1 MRLRN
6 LVRPVAALALI
17 AGLSSGAIS
26 VAWAADAIFPPSS
39 RFGFTPASD
48 MTLSK
53 RFSGFERMEGGATL
67 SIVELP
73 STAFVDLEKSFT
85 DENLRTQG
93 FVVATREAI
102 KVAGD
107 VDAVLFTGEQPAP
120 EGANTPAIKKWLL
133 LVGDTT
139 VTGIIIAQTVPDAE
153 TPETMRN
160 MLTSVKIRPELTL
173 DEQVAAL
180 PFRIRESAGFRPV
193 RVLAGNSVLMTQGPK
208 DQMLN
213 LEQPILVLAQ
223 AVQQPPQPEQR
234 DAFARAAL
242 YSNQTM
248 KDFAVER
255 FADLPPERRRLAR
268 DRCPRSGWPFE
279 HAGGGLANHPVRAGR
294 LPPRARRGA
303 GRPAQR
309 HAVEVPRGHRQRR
322 SEIAGRQPRPGGI
335 VRDEAAVII

>member
-255 FADLPPERRRLAR
+255 SQTYRQNGVDWHEIVARAVDGPSNTPVVVSQTIRFAPDGYLRAL
-268 DRCPRSGWPFE
+268 GV
-279 HAGGGLANHPVRAGR
+279 VRAD
-294 LPPRARRGA
+294 
-303 GRPAQR
+303 QR
-309 HAVEVPRGHRQRR
+309 SAMLSKFREVIDSVEVK
-322 SEIAGRQPRPGGI
+322 
-335 VRDEAAVII
+335 

>member
-120 EGANTPAIKKWLL
+120 EGANTPAIRKWLL

-255 FADLPPERRRLAR
+255 SQTYRQNGVDWHEIVARAVDGPSNTPVVVSQTIRFAPDGYLRAL
-268 DRCPRSGWPFE
+268 GV
-279 HAGGGLANHPVRAGR
+279 VRAD
-294 LPPRARRGA
+294 
-303 GRPAQR
+303 QR
-309 HAVEVPRGHRQRR
+309 SAMLSKFREVIDSVEVK
-322 SEIAGRQPRPGGI
+322 
-335 VRDEAAVII
+335 

>member
-6 LVRPVAALALI
+6 LVRPVVALALI

-26 VAWAADAIFPPSS
+26 VARAADTVFPSSS
-39 RFGFTPASD
+39 RFGFSPASD
-48 MTLSK
+48 MALSK
-53 RFSGFERMEGGATL
+53 RFSGFERLEGGATL

-73 STAFVDLEKSFT
+73 PTAFVDLEKSFT

-120 EGANTPAIKKWLL
+120 EGAATPAIKKWLL

-255 FADLPPERRRLAR
+255 SQTYRQNGVDWHEIVARAVDGPSNTPVVVSQTIRFAPDGYLRAL
-268 DRCPRSGWPFE
+268 GV
-279 HAGGGLANHPVRAGR
+279 VRAD
-294 LPPRARRGA
+294 
-303 GRPAQR
+303 QR
-309 HAVEVPRGHRQRR
+309 SAMLSKFREVIDSVEVK
-322 SEIAGRQPRPGGI
+322 
-335 VRDEAAVII
+335 

>member
-26 VAWAADAIFPPSS
+26 AALAADPVFPPSS
-39 RFGFTPASD
+39 RFGFTPPSD
-48 MTLSK
+48 MALSK
-53 RFSGFERMEGGATL
+53 RFSGFERLEGGATL
-67 SIVELP
+67 SVVELP

-93 FVVATREAI
+93 FVVTTREAI

-120 EGANTPAIKKWLL
+120 EGAGTPTIKKWLL

-139 VTGIIIAQTVPDAE
+139 VTGIIIGQSVPDAE

-173 DEQVAAL
+173 DQQVEAL
-180 PFRIRESAGFRPV
+180 PFRIRETAGFRPV

-255 FADLPPERRRLAR
+255 SQTYRQNGVDWHEIVARAVDAPSNTPVVVSQTIRFAPDGYLRAL
-268 DRCPRSGWPFE
+268 GV
-279 HAGGGLANHPVRAGR
+279 VRAD
-294 LPPRARRGA
+294 
-303 GRPAQR
+303 QR
-309 HAVEVPRGHRQRR
+309 SAMLSKFREVIDSVEVK
-322 SEIAGRQPRPGGI
+322 
-335 VRDEAAVII
+335 